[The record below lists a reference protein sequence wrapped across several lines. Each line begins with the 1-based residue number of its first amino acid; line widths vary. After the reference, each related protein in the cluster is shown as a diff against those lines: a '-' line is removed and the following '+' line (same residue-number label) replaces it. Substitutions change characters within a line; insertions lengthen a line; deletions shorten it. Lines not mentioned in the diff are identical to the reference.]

1 MWYDK
6 IISVQRISTLA
17 NLVLI
22 AMVAYIGVGLCYQWI
37 GLKIQP
43 KAPID
48 EAMVPSDNQGR
59 TESRPVSFYQP
70 VVDRDLF
77 KTRKAVAARPQAKP
91 VDLEGLEETQL
102 NLKLWGTV
110 SGDIKTAYAVIEDLQ
125 KREQNLYRVGDSVQD
140 ATVKM
145 ILREKVVLTVA
156 GRDEVLAMEE
166 MSQAGSTTAR
176 PALPAAQTPRP
187 FPNAPPRE
195 QRISIQRS
203 MIDESLQD
211 VNKLMSEIAIR
222 PHEEGLSLS
231 NIKPNSVFRRMGL
244 RNGDILL
251 GINGKEIRSVED
263 AMQLYDGLRSASEVQ
278 VQLKRRGQE
287 RSISYNI
294 R

>member
-1 MWYDK
+1 MWYDN
-6 IISVQRISTLA
+6 IISIQRLTALA

-22 AMVAYIGVGLCYQWI
+22 TVAAYFGVGL
-37 GLKIQP
+37 
-43 KAPID
+43 
-48 EAMVPSDNQGR
+48 
-59 TESRPVSFYQP
+59 FYQIAGLNVQP
-70 VVDRDLF
+70 QSPDDEIAIASESQAPPETRPIAYYRPIIDRDLF
-77 KTRKAVAARPQAKP
+77 KTRKTAVAKSETKS
-91 VDLEGLEETQL
+91 VDLEALEETQL

-140 ATVKM
+140 ATVKI
-145 ILREKVVLTVA
+145 ILREKVVLNVA
-156 GRDEVLAMEE
+156 GKDEVLAMED
-166 MSQAGSTTAR
+166 MSQSGAPAR
-176 PALPAAQTPRP
+176 PAVPSPRLPRP
-187 FPNAPPRE
+187 FPGAAPRE

-211 VNKLMSEIAIR
+211 VNKLMTEIAIR
-222 PHEEGLSLS
+222 PHEDGLALS

-244 RNGDILL
+244 RNGDVLL
-251 GINGKEIRSVED
+251 GINGQEIRSVED
-263 AMQLYDGLRSASEVQ
+263 AMQLYEGLRTASQVQ

>member
-1 MWYDK
+1 
-6 IISVQRISTLA
+6 
-17 NLVLI
+17 
-22 AMVAYIGVGLCYQWI
+22 
-37 GLKIQP
+37 
-43 KAPID
+43 
-48 EAMVPSDNQGR
+48 
-59 TESRPVSFYQP
+59 
-70 VVDRDLF
+70 
-77 KTRKAVAARPQAKP
+77 
-91 VDLEGLEETQL
+91 
-102 NLKLWGTV
+102 
-110 SGDIKTAYAVIEDLQ
+110 
-125 KREQNLYRVGDSVQD
+125 
-140 ATVKM
+140 
-145 ILREKVVLTVA
+145 
-156 GRDEVLAMEE
+156 
-166 MSQAGSTTAR
+166 
-176 PALPAAQTPRP
+176 
-187 FPNAPPRE
+187 
-195 QRISIQRS
+195 